1 MKIKHEETL
10 LIYDCELLFQANDQE
25 GQTYIVSHVA
35 DCDGECEY
43 IAVPVTRH
51 SLSNYKAGRI
61 DLRELMLE
69 DGQEVW
75 YSAKVAGKRGELS
88 LKRQEALLSESAE
101 LPMKGFHHDHKYSKK
116 TIP

>member
-1 MKIKHEETL
+1 
-10 LIYDCELLFQANDQE
+10 
-25 GQTYIVSHVA
+25 
-35 DCDGECEY
+35 
-43 IAVPVTRH
+43 
-51 SLSNYKAGRI
+51 
-61 DLRELMLE
+61 MLE

-88 LKRQEALLSESAE
+88 LNRQEALLSESAE